1 MIPDTLLEYI
11 WWLTI
16 EGTVKDSV
24 FHKFCGQRKLLLLY
38 KLQINKAAMRHIYTN
53 ATSGLRYDLIQSWMD
68 FSVTVSTIPYPNFLK
83 KIQMKNCTSN
93 NVVYSTV

>member
-1 MIPDTLLEYI
+1 MIPDTLLDYI

-38 KLQINKAAMRHIYTN
+38 KLQINKAAMRH
-53 ATSGLRYDLIQSWMD
+53 LH
-68 FSVTVSTIPYPNFLK
+68 
-83 KIQMKNCTSN
+83 
-93 NVVYSTV
+93 